1 LFIIGKETIE
11 AASVSEIEHTYAD
24 LKELNLH
31 HLPYPRCVVRVPA
44 RAPVSDEWVMKR
56 RSRPGW
62 IDPYL
67 IKYRDGFM
75 FDIPW
80 GWFECR
86 LYEPRGVDLYIEEKN
101 VTDFEKEDGSKDW
114 ELKTCAKV
122 EQLLVVLLATKNAHK
137 ITHVDKL
144 ACMGIGTKRHHRF
157 AYTTTIS
164 VPTDARDDEHLA
176 TPGKPKR
183 AHLRRGH
190 IRRQR
195 FGPGFE
201 FIKKIWIAPIFV
213 NADEDFVDSR
223 GAYNVNLP
231 FR

>member
-1 LFIIGKETIE
+1 
-11 AASVSEIEHTYAD
+11 
-24 LKELNLH
+24 
-31 HLPYPRCVVRVPA
+31 
-44 RAPVSDEWVMKR
+44 MKR
-56 RSRPGW
+56 RYPGSSW
-62 IDPYL
+62 IDPFL
-67 IKYRDGFM
+67 IRYRDGFL
-75 FDIPW
+75 FDIPN
-80 GWFECR
+80 GWFENR

-101 VTDFEKEDGSKDW
+101 VTTQEFEKEDGSRSW
-114 ELKTCAKV
+114 ELKTCDKV
-122 EQLLVVLLATKNAHK
+122 EQLLIVLLATKNAHK
-137 ITHVDKL
+137 ITRVDKL

-164 VPTDARDDEHLA
+164 VPTDTKDDEHLA

-223 GAYNVNLP
+223 GAYNVSLP